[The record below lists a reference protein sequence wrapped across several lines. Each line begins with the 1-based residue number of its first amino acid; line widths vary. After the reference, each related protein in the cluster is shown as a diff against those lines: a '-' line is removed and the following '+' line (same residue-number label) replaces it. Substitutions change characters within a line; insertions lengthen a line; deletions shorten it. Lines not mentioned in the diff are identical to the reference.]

1 MWGEVYVGRGL
12 CGERFMWGE
21 VYVGTATFGC
31 AAKRAKLQC
40 RDGPPFMYLRALRG
54 FSFQRGRGREKVRFT
69 QY

>member
-1 MWGEVYVGRGL
+1 
-12 CGERFMWGE
+12 MWGE

-31 AAKRAKLQC
+31 PAKRAKLQC
-40 RDGPPFMYLRALRG
+40 RDGPPFVYLRALRG